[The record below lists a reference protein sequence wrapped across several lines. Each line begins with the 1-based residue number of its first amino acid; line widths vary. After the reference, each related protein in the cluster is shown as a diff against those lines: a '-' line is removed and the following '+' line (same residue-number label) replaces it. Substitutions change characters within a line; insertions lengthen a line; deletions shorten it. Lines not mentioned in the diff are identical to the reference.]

1 MPSAQEK
8 TLKNAKAFKV
18 ISTSVSP
25 EMHKAL
31 RAQVTEEY
39 TMSHLLRDLIQQSH
53 LMRGGPQ
60 SQQFSL
66 DLEKSVVSLKEEI
79 AQLRKDM
86 QALSLAAVASTEPD
100 PAQKFQATEESAK
113 TIETVLQ
120 SPIRSVHESPDY
132 YFDDLDEFD
141 ASKDPD
147 WAWCQN
153 IIQQVAE
160 EDGILES
167 SDQKAREKSEY
178 MSAETEDEP
187 QEEMQKEPAQE
198 KVRARNTLFGRL
210 TAMLGVARKTA

>member
-1 MPSAQEK
+1 MPRAQEK
-8 TLKNAKAFKV
+8 ISKNAKAFKV
-18 ISTSVSP
+18 ISTSVPP

-31 RAQVTEEY
+31 TAQVTDEY

-53 LMRGGPQ
+53 LMRGAIP
-60 SQQFSL
+60 SPQFSH

-86 QALSLAAVASTEPD
+86 QALSVAAVDATEPE
-100 PAQKFQATEESAK
+100 PVQKAKVNEGPAK
-113 TIETVLQ
+113 TMETVLQ
-120 SPIRSVHESPDY
+120 PPIRSIHESPD

-141 ASKDPD
+141 ALDDPD
-147 WAWCQN
+147 WAWCQK
-153 IIQQVAE
+153 IIQEVAE

-167 SDQKAREKSEY
+167 SDEKACEKSEY

-187 QEEMQKEPAQE
+187 LEEMQKEPAQE
-198 KVRARNTLFGRL
+198 KVRDGKTLFGRL